1 MKLKVKLISVLTVVL
16 FCANILAFAATPL
29 QAKDPSQIFKIDIM
43 AKGVDV
49 DISGAIT
56 FIKGNI
62 EFDKVSGEPL
72 GDINFHIKIYDESS
86 EKIYSMKGKLKDG
99 AVMMLPYYYCP
110 VRDVTWTNLWYIM
123 GVGELKTSDTD
134 LTIDYRGQTITLLNT
149 EGKYIPSPMMM
160 LVSPNGEYV
169 GGVYEGGGWAF
180 AGYPGFGGVT
190 DLTKYFEK

>member
-1 MKLKVKLISVLTVVL
+1 MKQKVKLISVLTAVL
-16 FCANILAFAATPL
+16 FCANFLAIAATPM

-43 AKGVDV
+43 AKGVDL

-56 FIKGNI
+56 IIKGNI

-86 EKIYSMKGKLKDG
+86 EKIYSMKGKLKEG
-99 AVMMLPYYYCP
+99 AVMVLPYWPCP
-110 VRDVTWTNLWYIM
+110 VRGVTWTNLWYIM

-134 LTIDYRGQTITLLNT
+134 LTIDYRGQTITLPNT
-149 EGKYIPSPMMM
+149 EGEYIPYTIMM

-180 AGYPGFGGVT
+180 AGIPGFGGVT
-190 DLTKYFEK
+190 YLTKYFEK